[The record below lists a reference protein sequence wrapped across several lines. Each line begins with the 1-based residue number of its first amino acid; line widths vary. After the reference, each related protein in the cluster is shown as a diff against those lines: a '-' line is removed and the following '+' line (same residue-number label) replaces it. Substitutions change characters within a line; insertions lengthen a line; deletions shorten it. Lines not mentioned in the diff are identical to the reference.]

1 VLADFGPRLERS
13 TAVIGT
19 DANEVVEKMHDRM
32 PVIIQAK
39 DYDRRLTA
47 DPNRSPIDRLVTRTP
62 LFAMGITWKTS
73 LPTRPAGL

>member
-1 VLADFGPRLERS
+1 
-13 TAVIGT
+13 VIVT

-47 DPNRSPIDRLVTRTP
+47 DPNRSPIDLPRL
-62 LFAMGITWKTS
+62 LFTAAVGGSTDSNGDAVVSS
-73 LPTRPAGL
+73 LNAGTYSVRASIP